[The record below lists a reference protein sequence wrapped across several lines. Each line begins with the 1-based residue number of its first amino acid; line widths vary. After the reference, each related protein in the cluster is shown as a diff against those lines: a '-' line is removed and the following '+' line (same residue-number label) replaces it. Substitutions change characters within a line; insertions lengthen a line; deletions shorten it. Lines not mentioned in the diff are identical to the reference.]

1 MTTERLSREEYDAL
15 DKWFYDIAPRLYH
28 AVFEGMASFNLKLPK
43 RLLYLR
49 SVFDCMNNE
58 AESIHHFVSDAVYN
72 ALNWAADV
80 DDAGGWDSEMGW
92 SNNLTDTIWANPGL
106 FPLDKEHHTDA
117 FRRKNLPVI
126 VERVRSDLV
135 KHRETIVDA
144 LEKNLD
150 EYFAYIQKTQQWVN

>member
-1 MTTERLSREEYDAL
+1 M
-15 DKWFYDIAPRLYH
+15 
-28 AVFEGMASFNLKLPK
+28 
-43 RLLYLR
+43 
-49 SVFDCMNNE
+49 
-58 AESIHHFVSDAVYN
+58 SDAVYN